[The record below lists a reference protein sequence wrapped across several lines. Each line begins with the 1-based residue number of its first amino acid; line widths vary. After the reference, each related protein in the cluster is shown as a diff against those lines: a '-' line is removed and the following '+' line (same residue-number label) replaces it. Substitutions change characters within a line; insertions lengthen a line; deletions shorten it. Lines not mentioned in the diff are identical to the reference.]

1 MKYTLMSE
9 RPTESRAGDI
19 LLLPIAAIAFWT
31 LAYQLVL
38 VLRWPAKTI
47 TWCFLAMC
55 IVGFFLLGRLWKKTK
70 VNSRKYYRF
79 HLSHVLLVV
88 LGTVY
93 ATTVLFVRR
102 PNQDD
107 VVYFHRAL
115 TQLLD
120 LNQPIYLRQT
130 SVDMDAAAFSPVH
143 LATSYEMLMA
153 FFGHY
158 LRIDPLYFY
167 QVVGHAFAAFSLPF
181 VFYWC
186 ARIFGLHRWVAA
198 IGALLGMGFLLMADE
213 SPLGAL
219 LGAGF
224 PLIAGQ
230 SLASINTAG
239 MLGFATV
246 SGYMWQ
252 GKPIV
257 WILFLPIGLALTYRF
272 LDRGNRSDI
281 VWLTLLGIAGVGLS
295 NPALYSIPAVIGCS
309 WIAFLMVE
317 LIQRK
322 RQLDFQTQIRRGLLL
337 IIPMIYPIGILALL
351 ALNIIPK
358 PIDTRMYGPT
368 SMPWR
373 EAMDYVIGGPT
384 EHLRDVVLMIVVPL
398 LIVRGRNGLFLFFY
412 LCAVWLLCLNPLLAP
427 WWMKNI
433 FAYTYFRLIYLLQ
446 LPLLCTLVAAA
457 GPRLAHVS
465 SPLKNRVITALA
477 LSAVIVSFFYT
488 YRRVSILPR
497 DPKLGIG
504 WKSPGE
510 RQLLPANVA
519 FAKAAGSYIAHT
531 KLLAPNWTASCEL
544 PLLFPEMK
552 VVAPRL
558 VSHYFSNAGNAEE
571 GILRRQAQAF
581 IEEDNSEN
589 PKRFQLLESKFL
601 KVIETGRANA
611 VAVPEAESQRVLAT
625 LQSIDPRWHRV
636 LEAGGLVLLLPGKQ
650 STSGWDQ
657 NSPMRWSMPVAR
669 NITSVLQTDSHTNPG
684 FAQQNLSGKAVA
696 HDL

>member
-1 MKYTLMSE
+1 MQKREKAILASE
-9 RPTESRAGDI
+9 RPAELHAGDI
-19 LLLPIAAIAFWT
+19 LLLPVAILAFWT
-31 LAYQLVL
+31 LAYHFVL
-38 VLRWPAKTI
+38 IVRWPAKTI
-47 TWCFLAMC
+47 TLCFLA
-55 IVGFFLLGRLWKKTK
+55 IAILSLFLLRGLWKKT
-70 VNSRKYYRF
+70 NTTPGKYYRF
-79 HLSHVLLVV
+79 HFSHILLVI
-88 LGTVY
+88 LGIVY

-257 WILFLPIGLALTYRF
+257 WILFLPIGLALSYRF
-272 LDRGNRSDI
+272 LDRGNRSD
-281 VWLTLLGIAGVGLS
+281 VAWLTLLGIAGVGLS
-295 NPALYSIPAVIGCS
+295 NPALYLVPAVMGCS
-309 WIAFLMVE
+309 WVAFVAL
-317 LIQRK
+317 
-322 RQLDFQTQIRRGLLL
+322 QLLEEWTRANLSKQLRRGLLL

-358 PIDTRMYGPT
+358 PMDTRMYGPT

-373 EAMDYVIGGPT
+373 EAVNYVIGGPI
-384 EHLRDVVLMIVVPL
+384 EYLRDVVLMIVVPL
-398 LIVRGRNGLFLFFY
+398 LIVRGRNGVFIFFY

-433 FAYTYFRLIYLLQ
+433 LAYCYFRLVYLLQ
-446 LPLLCTLVAAA
+446 LPLLCTLIAAV
-457 GPRLAHVS
+457 GPRLARPDS
-465 SPLKNRVITALA
+465 VIRDRLTTALA
-477 LSAVIVSFFYT
+477 VSAITVSFAYSF
-488 YRRVSILPR
+488 RGLSILPR
-497 DPKLGIG
+497 DPGLGIG
-504 WKSPGE
+504 WKSPTE
-510 RQLLPANVA
+510 CQLLPENIA
-519 FAKAAGSYIAHT
+519 FARAAGKYIAHA

-544 PLLFPEMK
+544 PLLLPEMK

-558 VSHYFSNAGNAEE
+558 VMHYFSNAGNPEE
-571 GILRRQAQAF
+571 GILRRQAQSF
-581 IEEDNSEN
+581 IEDSDSGNAKQLE
-589 PKRFQLLESKFL
+589 LLEPKFRQ
-601 KVIETGRANA
+601 VIETGRANA
-611 VAVPEAESQRVLAT
+611 VAVPESESQRVLAT
-625 LQSIDPRWHRV
+625 LQSINR
-636 LEAGGLVLLLPGKQ
+636 
-650 STSGWDQ
+650 SWD
-657 NSPMRWSMPVAR
+657 
-669 NITSVLQTDSHTNPG
+669 
-684 FAQQNLSGKAVA
+684 
-696 HDL
+696 

>member
-70 VNSRKYYRF
+70 VNSGKYYRF

-93 ATTVLFVRR
+93 AITVLFVRR

-351 ALNIIPK
+351 ALN
-358 PIDTRMYGPT
+358 
-368 SMPWR
+368 
-373 EAMDYVIGGPT
+373 
-384 EHLRDVVLMIVVPL
+384 
-398 LIVRGRNGLFLFFY
+398 
-412 LCAVWLLCLNPLLAP
+412 
-427 WWMKNI
+427 
-433 FAYTYFRLIYLLQ
+433 
-446 LPLLCTLVAAA
+446 
-457 GPRLAHVS
+457 
-465 SPLKNRVITALA
+465 
-477 LSAVIVSFFYT
+477 
-488 YRRVSILPR
+488 
-497 DPKLGIG
+497 
-504 WKSPGE
+504 
-510 RQLLPANVA
+510 
-519 FAKAAGSYIAHT
+519 
-531 KLLAPNWTASCEL
+531 
-544 PLLFPEMK
+544 
-552 VVAPRL
+552 
-558 VSHYFSNAGNAEE
+558 
-571 GILRRQAQAF
+571 
-581 IEEDNSEN
+581 
-589 PKRFQLLESKFL
+589 
-601 KVIETGRANA
+601 
-611 VAVPEAESQRVLAT
+611 
-625 LQSIDPRWHRV
+625 
-636 LEAGGLVLLLPGKQ
+636 
-650 STSGWDQ
+650 
-657 NSPMRWSMPVAR
+657 
-669 NITSVLQTDSHTNPG
+669 
-684 FAQQNLSGKAVA
+684 
-696 HDL
+696 